1 MSDVND
7 PLSWVERAEEDY
19 LMARSA
25 LRRRKPLTYSACFH
39 AQQCAEKYL
48 KAILVSKGVAFAK
61 AHDLLLLSNQCE
73 KAGVFLVIEP
83 KQLNTLSDY
92 AVRVRYPGDD
102 PTPDDAREAVEIA
115 KAVRRFVRAFLKG
128 IVK

>member
-19 LMARSA
+19 SAAQSA
-25 LRRRKPLTYSACFH
+25 LRRKKPFTYIACFH

-48 KAILVSKGVAFAK
+48 KAMLVAKRHKFSKV
-61 AHDLLLLSNQCE
+61 HDLLVLNDQCA
-73 KAGVFLVIEP
+73 KAGVFLGIDP
-83 KQLNTLSDY
+83 KDLNTLSDY

-102 PTPDDAREAVEIA
+102 PTPDEAREALSIA
-115 KAVRRFVRAFLKG
+115 KVVRRVARKFLS
-128 IVK
+128 VER